1 MPLEVGPEG
10 LNTALIAPTTF
21 ASWTSWQETHE
32 PSSTTLKWALGNFP
46 GFFSE
51 IVSFENM
58 LPPTPKAPN
67 IATIITNADTQSL

>member
-1 MPLEVGPEG
+1 
-10 LNTALIAPTTF
+10 
-21 ASWTSWQETHE
+21 
-32 PSSTTLKWALGNFP
+32 KWALDNFP